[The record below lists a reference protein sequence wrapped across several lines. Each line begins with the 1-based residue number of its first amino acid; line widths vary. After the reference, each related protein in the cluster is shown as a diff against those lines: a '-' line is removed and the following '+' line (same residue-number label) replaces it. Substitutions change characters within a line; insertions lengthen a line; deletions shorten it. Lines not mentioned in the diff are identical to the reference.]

1 LDGYSIGST
10 ILKTKTPV
18 DTYNVGIAASIA
30 GAIFMCGRNRV
41 MMDFAQFMMHPVSG
55 SDDKK
60 SYKSFMDSISTLL
73 SAKSNM
79 TQEEVNQLM
88 TDTTWLNAE
97 QCLEKGICTEIE
109 KTASVNKKRLTT
121 ANIDNF
127 LREANLITNKFLKT
141 KNKKSMLKVTNKLG
155 LNEDA
160 NEESILKAIQEMENK
175 AMTAK
180 EKMQAEMDALKEKM
194 EADNKAFE
202 ELKAKFDATKDDA
215 CKNMVTEFAKIGKIA
230 NDEAIINK
238 WTALASNDFDGT
250 KELLESLP
258 VNKVANKIETSN
270 AQVKEPQVG
279 DYMSELIKKF
289 PNKK

>member
-1 LDGYSIGST
+1 
-10 ILKTKTPV
+10 
-18 DTYNVGIAASIA
+18 
-30 GAIFMCGRNRV
+30 
-41 MMDFAQFMMHPVSG
+41 
-55 SDDKK
+55 
-60 SYKSFMDSISTLL
+60 
-73 SAKSNM
+73 
-79 TQEEVNQLM
+79 
-88 TDTTWLNAE
+88 
-97 QCLEKGICTEIE
+97 
-109 KTASVNKKRLTT
+109 
-121 ANIDNF
+121 
-127 LREANLITNKFLKT
+127 
-141 KNKKSMLKVTNKLG
+141 MLKVTNKLG

-250 KELLESLP
+250 KELIESLP

-279 DYMSELIKKF
+279 DYMSELLKNSLTK
-289 PNKK
+289 NN